1 MATSSLSADEIR
13 AAAETHRELPPE
25 YQNAVIESFLAKVDR
40 EIDAR
45 VDARLAAC
53 GSGRLR
59 DRHRPRS
66 PAFFALATMVAAIPL
81 SAIAV
86 AAGQH
91 PAGFWGLL
99 VVWAAIVVINVVY
112 ISRPKPPPNERY

>member
-25 YQNAVIESFLAKVDR
+25 YQNAVIESFLAKVDG

-53 GSGRLR
+53 GHGRLR